1 MSSSEANGPLEME
14 NHVSTQV
21 DGCREKWR
29 LVHFAVV
36 APHIAFYNTRDH
48 FETKKCKEIVF
59 RMVLYYSANLRFDTG
74 I

>member
-36 APHIAFYNTRDH
+36 APHTVA
-48 FETKKCKEIVF
+48 
-59 RMVLYYSANLRFDTG
+59 MSS
-74 I
+74 